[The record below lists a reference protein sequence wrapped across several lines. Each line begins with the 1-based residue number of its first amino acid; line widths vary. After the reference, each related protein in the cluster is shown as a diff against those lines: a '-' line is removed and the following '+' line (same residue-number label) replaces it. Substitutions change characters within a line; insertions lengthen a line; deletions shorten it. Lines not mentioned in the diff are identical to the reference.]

1 MMKKMFKALL
11 ATGLAVSL
19 LGACGNAKKQE
30 GQKESKQVET
40 SADAEKKTDGEKT
53 ELLLWMPPF
62 GTEDTLDKEM
72 WKKVLAPFE
81 KENNCNVTVEVIPWS
96 NYEEKYLTAISSGA
110 GPDLGYMY
118 MEMMNDYIDM
128 GALEPFDSYLTDKEK
143 DNFYYLD
150 KGVID
155 GKQYALPIVVG
166 NARILCYNKKLLEQA
181 GVEKAPETWD
191 EFLAACKKLK
201 DAGITPI
208 QQQWGD
214 ASKGSLNSIFFPY
227 LWQAGGEYTRF
238 LHVFLPE
245 LKRFLKEE
253 GILEDTFFHISDEPK
268 EEDMDSFHAAVESV
282 KELLQDCKVMDAL
295 SSFAIYRRG
304 DVKKPVVSVNHIE
317 PFVEAKVQNL
327 WAYYCT
333 GQAVEVPNRFIA
345 MPSSRNRILGVL
357 CYIYRLE
364 GFLHWGFNFYN
375 SEKSREH
382 IDPFKVTDAG
392 EAFPSGDPFLVYP
405 GKEGIPYESLRL
417 VVLQEAMADLRVLN
431 KAEQKFGRD
440 KVMEGIERLAG
451 GKISFKDYPR
461 NKQFFYQLRAFL
473 QEILAG

>member
-11 ATGLAVSL
+11 ATGLAVLL
-19 LGACGNAKKQE
+19 LGACGNAKKE
-30 GQKESKQVET
+30 DGQKESKQVET

-72 WKKVLAPFE
+72 WKKVLAHFE

-118 MEMMNDYIDM
+118 MEMMSDYIDM

-227 LWQAGGEYTRF
+227 LWQAGGDLF
-238 LHVFLPE
+238 S
-245 LKRFLKEE
+245 
-253 GILEDTFFHISDEPK
+253 EDGKQATFNSEAGK
-268 EEDMDSFHAAVESV
+268 KAVEFLYSLK
-282 KELLQDCKVMDAL
+282 KEGYLPDSATSLTTNELYEQFK
-295 SSFAIYRRG
+295 
-304 DVKKPVVSVNHIE
+304 
-317 PFVEAKVQNL
+317 
-327 WAYYCT
+327 T
-333 GQAVEVPNRFIA
+333 GQVAFCVVGTNKGKGFTEAGVDWDYITSLKDKKNATFVA
-345 MPSSRNRILGVL
+345 ADSLVLLSGSKHKDLAAKMALYMLSGPSMTQFHEMAPLL
-357 CYIYRLE
+357 LLE
-364 GFLHWGFNFYN
+364 KT
-375 SEKSREH
+375 KS
-382 IDPFKVTDAG
+382 IMIT
-392 EAFPSGDPFLVYP
+392 S
-405 GKEGIPYESLRL
+405 SLRRFTKKKR
-417 VVLQEAMADLRVLN
+417 MTCTPFR
-431 KAEQKFGRD
+431 R
-440 KVMEGIERLAG
+440 
-451 GKISFKDYPR
+451 
-461 NKQFFYQLRAFL
+461 
-473 QEILAG
+473 

>member
-1 MMKKMFKALL
+1 MYSILRFMNNTTLCGKNGGFSMMKKMFKALL
-11 ATGLAVSL
+11 ATGLAVLL
-19 LGACGNAKKQE
+19 LGACGNAKKE
-30 GQKESKQVET
+30 DGQKESKEVET

-227 LWQAGGEYTRF
+227 LWQAGGDLFSEDGKQATFNSEAGKKAVEFLYSLKKEGYLPDSATSLTTNELYEQFKTGQVAFCVVGTNKGKGFTEAGVDWDYITSLKDKKNATFVAADSLVLLSGSNHKDLAAKMALYMLSGPSMTQFHEMAPFAPVGKDEEYHDSEQF
-238 LHVFLPE
+238 KKIYEEEKDDLHTLPAVKGSAAIYDNLYKNLQLMMLGE
-245 LKRFLKEE
+245 LSPEEALKESADFANE
-253 GILEDTFFHISDEPK
+253 
-268 EEDMDSFHAAVESV
+268 
-282 KELLQDCKVMDAL
+282 AL
-295 SSFAIYRRG
+295 A
-304 DVKKPVVSVNHIE
+304 
-317 PFVEAKVQNL
+317 QN
-327 WAYYCT
+327 
-333 GQAVEVPNRFIA
+333 
-345 MPSSRNRILGVL
+345 
-357 CYIYRLE
+357 
-364 GFLHWGFNFYN
+364 
-375 SEKSREH
+375 
-382 IDPFKVTDAG
+382 
-392 EAFPSGDPFLVYP
+392 
-405 GKEGIPYESLRL
+405 
-417 VVLQEAMADLRVLN
+417 
-431 KAEQKFGRD
+431 
-440 KVMEGIERLAG
+440 
-451 GKISFKDYPR
+451 
-461 NKQFFYQLRAFL
+461 
-473 QEILAG
+473 

>member
-11 ATGLAVSL
+11 ATGLAVVL
-19 LGACGNAKKQE
+19 LGACGNAKKE
-30 GQKESKQVET
+30 DGQKESKQVET

-155 GKQYALPIVVG
+155 EKQYALPIVVG

-227 LWQAGGEYTRF
+227 LWQAGGDLFSEDGKQATFNSEAGKKAVEFLYSLKKEGYLPDSATSLTTNELYEQFKTGQVAFCVVGTNKGKGFTEAGVDWDYITSLKDKKNATFVAADSLVLLSGSKHKDLAAKMALYMLSGPSMTQFHEMAPFAPVGKDEEYHDNEQF
-238 LHVFLPE
+238 KKIYEEEKDDLHTLPAVKGSAAIYDNLYKNLQLMMLGE
-245 LKRFLKEE
+245 LSPEEALKESADFANE
-253 GILEDTFFHISDEPK
+253 
-268 EEDMDSFHAAVESV
+268 
-282 KELLQDCKVMDAL
+282 AL
-295 SSFAIYRRG
+295 A
-304 DVKKPVVSVNHIE
+304 
-317 PFVEAKVQNL
+317 QN
-327 WAYYCT
+327 
-333 GQAVEVPNRFIA
+333 
-345 MPSSRNRILGVL
+345 
-357 CYIYRLE
+357 
-364 GFLHWGFNFYN
+364 
-375 SEKSREH
+375 
-382 IDPFKVTDAG
+382 
-392 EAFPSGDPFLVYP
+392 
-405 GKEGIPYESLRL
+405 
-417 VVLQEAMADLRVLN
+417 
-431 KAEQKFGRD
+431 
-440 KVMEGIERLAG
+440 
-451 GKISFKDYPR
+451 
-461 NKQFFYQLRAFL
+461 
-473 QEILAG
+473 